1 MKQTP
6 TQYCNAIKNKIIYWG
21 KNVFI
26 LISFASFKK
35 QKALPLIHM
44 AFFICPLLS
53 TPALSQGPSGLPLCW
68 MPNEEPGTCLPFQCQ
83 TQVRKTNIQSVIPST
98 CLWDLAKPASATD
111 YREFNFS
118 PSVCNSVMVLDQ
130 SEWARS
136 SGITKAPQASVA
148 YDSFRGAVR
157 GQEGVFI
164 HTCHS
169 RPRWMAAT
177 SMPPRQRTSEGF
189 FLTGT

>member
-1 MKQTP
+1 
-6 TQYCNAIKNKIIYWG
+6 
-21 KNVFI
+21 
-26 LISFASFKK
+26 
-35 QKALPLIHM
+35 
-44 AFFICPLLS
+44 
-53 TPALSQGPSGLPLCW
+53 

-177 SMPPRQRTSEGF
+177 SMPLGQRTSEGF
-189 FLTGT
+189 FLTGTKMFIPGVTHTISACNSLGRISQCSHSTTGRMLPHAQKMGYRCAQQQA

>member
-1 MKQTP
+1 MGEKRFHSDFLCLLQKT
-6 TQYCNAIKNKIIYWG
+6 
-21 KNVFI
+21 
-26 LISFASFKK
+26 
-35 QKALPLIHM
+35 KALPSIHR
-44 AFFICPLLS
+44 AFFVSL
-53 TPALSQGPSGLPLCW
+53 TGPSCLPLCW

-83 TQVRKTNIQSVIPST
+83 TQVRKTNVQSVIPSA

-111 YREFNFS
+111 YRGFNSS

-136 SGITKAPQASVA
+136 SGITKAPQVSVA
-148 YDSFRGAVR
+148 YGSFRGAVR

-169 RPRWMAAT
+169 RPRWIR
-177 SMPPRQRTSEGF
+177 PRPCLQDKELQQVSF
-189 FLTGT
+189 SLACKCLSQV